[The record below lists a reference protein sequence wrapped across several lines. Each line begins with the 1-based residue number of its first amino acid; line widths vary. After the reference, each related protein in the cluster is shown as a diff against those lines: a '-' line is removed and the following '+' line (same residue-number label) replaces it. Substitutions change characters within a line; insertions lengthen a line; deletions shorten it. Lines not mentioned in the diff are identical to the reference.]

1 MFKAFSTV
9 LAFLLVYMD
18 FTGQYWITQVHAAET
33 TSGMQG
39 SSYGS
44 DFSDAMNESGQ
55 FTDSTGQS
63 VEIDPYEL
71 FGFERDE
78 SGSSEPWSSIE
89 STYGDDAA
97 ISNMAEEQR
106 QSAMSS
112 PETDAQQDWANL
124 LETTKES
131 SPDQENDAALQTSW
145 EMIRALDTGQTSCST
160 VDEEELEQVPCFKDM
175 PAQYDSCTANRQW
188 STRSYERT
196 VIAEWKFRGIWSDYS
211 HYKITIPEFG
221 RSANYSGYIGDNIG
235 SDGDRQSS
243 RNAIKR
249 GIQRQIAAGIADENE
264 ETGNPTSESFS
275 GISVSFSQLGWTA
288 SPDNYSTYQT
298 EVTVVGLILE
308 NDSWRSEECLNKL
321 DEFRSA
327 VNDGYGVGTRVC
339 SMEQSLKSNGCAD
352 FDGVQVCEGQ
362 LPLPGQID
370 DMPFNCSQVSFE
382 GAYHGDQM
390 PEFSGEQSCEALAS
404 DPSCSLNATDECQ
417 SYYPDGTCAFY
428 KNEYICGYGKTDTCS
443 TQQEVMDLFPE
454 CTTDY
459 ETQSVTDTYLFSDPK
474 TCEVIH
480 EKTASCNRVRDGDNS
495 SWWTQ
500 NQYLDTYTESSD
512 DPLNSPCQDEDDGFT
527 SVSWTCTQRLSAFEA
542 QYGPYEPLYP
552 GGNGTCVKAEA
563 NYDTYFY
570 KENNPTGPWD
580 LNTCDVM
587 EANSC
592 VLTSGPS
599 CVDGATNDIGQCY
612 LEEYTYE
619 CGEEVQVTNTDIKRE
634 YQCGQEL
641 SCMGSDCTQATTES
655 GMADFSEAVA
665 MTQLMEAFSGDA
677 QCDPENP
684 GDCVLFSGE
693 YMWCKKVLGG
703 AQNCCDGPSGPSLTD
718 YITMLRAGRKGL
730 EALQN
735 VEQFSSMSQP
745 ITGAWNYMKDGAT
758 SAYDAASKPV
768 MQTWDKLSNRLFTSA
783 PENVEAITSTAES
796 GIQVA
801 GEAGAG
807 ADAAASEGFIA
818 GVKQKVANASAE
830 FVGNTF
836 GEGAKSAMFSG
847 EAGNYTLGGEGAFLG
862 NALNFIMAA
871 YMYYAIA
878 MMIIQVV
885 WSCEDIEFELSAK
898 RDLKVCK
905 KIGSWCEVDGG
916 IGCIEKREGFCCFSS
931 PLSRIMNEQIRQQT
945 GNSYGDPE
953 GPNCEGITVD
963 TIQSIDWSQIDLSEW
978 IAILST
984 TGNMP
989 SPDVDEM
996 MQQYSSGAITGSSS
1010 TMAND
1015 TNRANVLERT
1025 EQRLDES
1032 SPNLIEAEM
1041 SDGLHQDV
1049 ERKAQ

>member
-39 SSYGS
+39 SSYGA
-44 DFSDAMNESGQ
+44 DFSGAMNESGQ

-71 FGFERDE
+71 FGFEKGE
-78 SGSSEPWSSIE
+78 SGSPEPWSSIE
-89 STYGDDAA
+89 STYGNDSA
-97 ISNMAEEQR
+97 IESLAEQER

-124 LETTKES
+124 LETTKEAK
-131 SPDQENDAALQTSW
+131 PDQENDAALQTSW
-145 EMIRALDTGQTSCST
+145 EMIRALDTGVTSCSSSEEDSLS
-160 VDEEELEQVPCFKDM
+160 DEVCYKSM
-175 PAQYDSCTANRQW
+175 PAQYDSCSANRQW
-188 STRSYERT
+188 STESFERDIE
-196 VIAEWKFRGIWSDYS
+196 VKWKMRRWTGRYVEYDVW
-211 HYKITIPEFG
+211 IPEFG
-221 RSANYSGYIGDNIG
+221 LSGGAYWDTGSERQWRDYENSAK
-235 SDGDRQSS
+235 
-243 RNAIKR
+243 AIKNR
-249 GIQRQIAAGIADENE
+249 A
-264 ETGNPTSESFS
+264 
-275 GISVSFSQLGWTA
+275 ISLIKQGLEREFQPDAPGQVQGVSLSVTAYQVGFYGGGW
-288 SPDNYSTYQT
+288 YSTYT
-298 EVTVVGLILE
+298 KDATVRYVILK
-308 NDSWRSEECLNKL
+308 NDSWRTEECLNKL
-321 DEFRSA
+321 DEFRTA
-327 VNDGYGVGTRVC
+327 VNEGYGVGTRVC
-339 SMEQSLKSNGCAD
+339 SREQAKKSNGCAN
-352 FDGVQVCEGQ
+352 FDGVEICNGE
-362 LPLPGQID
+362 LPLPSQID
-370 DMPFNCSQVSFE
+370 DMPFNCTQVSFE

-390 PEFSGEQSCEALAS
+390 PEFSGEQSCEDLAS
-404 DPSCSLNATDECQ
+404 DPSCSLNTTDECQ

-480 EKTASCNRVRDGDNS
+480 EKTASCNRVRDGEDS
-495 SWWTQ
+495 GWWTQ
-500 NQYLDTYTESSD
+500 HQFLDTYTESSD

-527 SVSWTCTQRLSAFEA
+527 SVSWTCTQRLSVFEA

-592 VLTSGPS
+592 VLTRGPS

-898 RDLKVCK
+898 RDLKVCT

-916 IGCIEKREGFCCFSS
+916 VGCVEKREGFCCFSS

-963 TIQSIDWSQIDLSEW
+963 TIQTIDWSQIDLSEW